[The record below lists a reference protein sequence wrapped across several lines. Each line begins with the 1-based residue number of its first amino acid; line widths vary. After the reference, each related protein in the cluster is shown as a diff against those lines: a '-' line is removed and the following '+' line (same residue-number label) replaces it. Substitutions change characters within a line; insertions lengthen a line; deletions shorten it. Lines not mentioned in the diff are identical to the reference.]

1 MRDIAI
7 KIVKRLQDA
16 GWQAFFAGGCV
27 RDRLLGV
34 EPKDYDIT
42 TNARPNE
49 VERLFEK
56 TLEIGKAFGVTMII
70 ENSIQFEIATF
81 RAEHGYSDGRRPDEV
96 TFSDT
101 PEEDV
106 IRRDFTI
113 NGLLY
118 DPIAD
123 KVLDFVNGEEDLKAG
138 VIRAIGVPGDRFK
151 EDHLRMM
158 RAIRFSCRFGF
169 SLDSNTMFAIRMHA
183 HYLHRISNERIRD
196 ELVKI
201 LISPKPRFGIN
212 MLISTGLI
220 NDVLVEIRALSGL
233 QQGVYHD
240 KDALEHT
247 LDVLE
252 KVPAKMELRLAA
264 LLHDIGKPKTREP
277 HDRNEFSFYNHEEV
291 GEEMT
296 EAIMR
301 RLKFSYDEIMY
312 VKKLVGLHMGLR
324 GARKKVPSSKSMRKF
339 ARKCG
344 SEEMLHDVLTLIKAD
359 FASHP
364 GCDSKDIDDLIERFK
379 ELKIKGEQPTAKQ
392 KVVSGKDV
400 MEAFGIPEG
409 KKIGEI
415 LKQVQELLD
424 EDPTL
429 TKEEILNSL
438 NK

>member
-1 MRDIAI
+1 MRDTAI

-16 GWQAFFAGGCV
+16 GWQAYFAGGCV
-27 RDRLLGV
+27 RDQLLGTT
-34 EPKDYDIT
+34 PKDYDIT
-42 TNARPNE
+42 TNARPDE

-70 ENSIQFEIATF
+70 EDGIQFEIATF

-101 PEEDV
+101 PQEDV

-118 DPIAD
+118 DPILD
-123 KVLDFVNGEEDLKAG
+123 RVLDFVNGQNDLDAKII
-138 VIRAIGVPGDRFK
+138 VAIGSPDQRFD

-158 RAIRFSCRFGF
+158 RAIRFSVKLGF
-169 SLDSNTMFAIRMHA
+169 DLEHETLSAIARNS
-183 HYLHRISNERIRD
+183 YKLVRISKERIRD
-196 ELVKI
+196 ELSKI
-201 LISPKPRFGIN
+201 LISDEPKTGIN
-212 MLISTGLI
+212 MLMCTGLI
-220 NDVLVEIRALSGL
+220 NNVLVEIRALSGL

-324 GARKKVPSSKSMRKF
+324 GARKKIPSAKSMRKF
-339 ARKCG
+339 ARKAG

-359 FASHP
+359 FAAHP
-364 GCDSKDIDDLIERFK
+364 GNDPKDIDNLIERFK

-400 MEAFGIPEG
+400 MEAFSIPEG
-409 KKIGEI
+409 KKVGEI

-424 EDPTL
+424 EDPNL